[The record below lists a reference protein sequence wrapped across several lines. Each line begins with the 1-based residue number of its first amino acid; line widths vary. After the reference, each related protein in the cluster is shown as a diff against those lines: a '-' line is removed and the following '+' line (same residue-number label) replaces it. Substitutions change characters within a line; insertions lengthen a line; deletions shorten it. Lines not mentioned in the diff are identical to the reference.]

1 MPLPPLFAP
10 VVCEV
15 APHQIEEL
23 AADAVREYLKGQVGP
38 FRETVGRLQHELVCA
53 RGLMTPSQV
62 AQVHLVFGMYNQSL
76 GSKDA
81 ARAAFRSAWRA
92 HPGLQLGVEFNDL
105 DDLKLAIESAR
116 VAPAGLSK
124 PLRVPAGTRVRVDG
138 QDANT
143 YPADRPFIVQVE
155 WEVDTQVHW
164 TFYISDG
171 ELELNLG
178 PFAPPQ
184 PCGEDLVIVGGGGSE
199 VVSTCTAAVC
209 ADLYPPPPPAPTT
222 PLWLTGG
229 AFGATLI
236 AGGLGTWAGILNGR
250 YEQYKSMAGALCGY
264 ASANGDSYCADHEDD
279 LPLGRLNAATYAA
292 YGVGA
297 AAVALDVT
305 VLVKG
310 VRQRAAARDAAKR
323 RATE

>member
-15 APHQIEEL
+15 APHQIEQL

-38 FRETVGRLQHELVCA
+38 FRETVGRLQQELVCT

-92 HPGLQLGVEFNDL
+92 HPGLQLGAEFNDL

-116 VAPAGLSK
+116 AAPGGLSK

-143 YPADRPFIVQVE
+143 YPADRPFVVQVE

-184 PCGEDLVIVGGGGSE
+184 PCEGGVEVETDSGGN
-199 VVSTCTAAVC
+199 CTAAVC
-209 ADLYPPPPPAPTT
+209 ADLYPPPPPEPST
-222 PLWLTGG
+222 PVWLTGG
-229 AFGATLI
+229 AFGTTLI
-236 AGGLGTWAGILNGR
+236 AGGLGVWAGVLNGR
-250 YEQYKSMAGALCGY
+250 YQQYTDMAGALCDY
-264 ASANGDSYCADHEDD
+264 ARDSGDSYCVDHENDQ
-279 LPLGRLNAATYAA
+279 PLERLNAVTYAA

-297 AAVALDVT
+297 TALALDVT
-305 VLVKG
+305 VLVKE
-310 VRQRAAARDAAKR
+310 VRQRSSTRRGAKR
-323 RATE
+323 RASE